1 MLPGPIYCNV
11 QGAVLMAAP
20 LFSLGRVVATP
31 ALLALLAGAGDNPAE
46 LLARHQCSDWGVV
59 PPADAKENEFSV
71 RHGFWISSSYAV
83 GRAGERVW
91 IITEADRSST
101 CILLPEDSL

>member
-1 MLPGPIYCNV
+1 V
-11 QGAVLMAAP
+11 TAP

-31 ALLALLAGAGDNPAE
+31 AVLALLAGAGENSTE
-46 LLARHQCSDWGVV
+46 LLARHQNGDWGVV
-59 PPADAKENEFSV
+59 SPADAKENDFSV
-71 RHGFWISSSYAV
+71 KHGFRILSSYAV

-101 CILLPEDSL
+101 CILLPEDY